1 LVTNNGQIKVVFP
14 PGAVDV
20 PIIVHFAPQPLPAP
34 LNDLQPILAF
44 NLTAQ
49 DEQGIPVT
57 TFSLPILILIRY
69 SDGDVTKIDEASLT
83 IYYQDAASGQ
93 WTALLTLVD
102 AANNLAWATTTHLT
116 QFVLAGT
123 QTATPHRV
131 YLPLIVK
138 NHWPG

>member
-1 LVTNNGQIKVVFP
+1 MVTNNGQIKVVFP

-102 AANNLAWATTTHLT
+102 AANNLAWATTAHLT

-123 QTATPHRV
+123 QMATPHRV

-138 NHWPG
+138 NH